1 LRRSK
6 YESCWKWG
14 NEALSQHGRV
24 LTLYRFIIDLGFRIF
39 IAKKPQT
46 AITFDRELRLRCSK
60 NESCPKWGNE
70 ALGQHG
76 RVLTLYGFTIDL
88 GFQRF
93 RAKKLQ
99 TTITFDRELGLR
111 RSKNESCSKWGN
123 EALGQHGRV
132 LTLYRFTIELGFHRF
147 RARKHQTTKS
157 FDRELELRCSKNE
170 SCSKRGKEALG
181 QEGRVLTLYEFTI
194 DLGLQRFRAKKLQ
207 TTMTFDRELGLRRS
221 KNESCWKWGNEP
233 LGQHGRVLTLYGFT
247 IDLGTQRFRAKKLQT
262 TITFDRELG
271 LRRSKNES
279 CWKWGKEALGQD
291 GRVLTFYGFT
301 IDLGFQR
308 FRAKKLQTANT
319 FDRELGLRRSK
330 NESCSTWVTKLLAKM
345 VEFLTL

>member
-1 LRRSK
+1 MRRSK

-111 RSKNESCSKWGN
+111 RSKNESC
-123 EALGQHGRV
+123 
-132 LTLYRFTIELGFHRF
+132 
-147 RARKHQTTKS
+147 
-157 FDRELELRCSKNE
+157 
-170 SCSKRGKEALG
+170 
-181 QEGRVLTLYEFTI
+181 
-194 DLGLQRFRAKKLQ
+194 
-207 TTMTFDRELGLRRS
+207 
-221 KNESCWKWGNEP
+221 
-233 LGQHGRVLTLYGFT
+233 
-247 IDLGTQRFRAKKLQT
+247 
-262 TITFDRELG
+262 
-271 LRRSKNES
+271 
-279 CWKWGKEALGQD
+279 WKWGKEALGQD